1 MDVERKRDGAVY
13 VRVARARSVGR
24 DTEAQRRDIER
35 YCRENNLVV
44 AATLRT
50 TRQAV
55 DRSSREMLRALAQFA
70 FDASMGQG
78 SDRSDRDAL

>member
-1 MDVERKRDGAVY
+1 MDVERKRNVAVY
-13 VRVARARSVGR
+13 VRVARARDAGR
-24 DTEAQRRDIER
+24 DTEAQRRDIQR

-50 TRQAV
+50 TRRAV
-55 DRSSREMLRALAQFA
+55 DRSSGEMLRALVQFA

-78 SDRSDRDAL
+78 SDRGGRDAL

>member
-1 MDVERKRDGAVY
+1 MDVERKRNVAVY
-13 VRVARARSVGR
+13 VRVARVRDVGR

-50 TRQAV
+50 TRLTV
-55 DRSSREMLRALAQFA
+55 DRSSREMLRARAQFA
-70 FDASMGQG
+70 LDASMEQG
-78 SDRSDRDAL
+78 SDRADRDAL